1 MPGSHYDTLRVTATA
16 TPFEIRQ
23 AYRRMIGQWHPH
35 GWQQR
40 EQAFGDAMF
49 RALSE
54 ALSVLSDPST
64 RALYDQGLAGGQPP
78 GPMTALDSAGAL
90 AIFTREMHEYAE
102 ELGAQGLAPE
112 DVVRY
117 LASLGVP
124 GGVARSLCG
133 LAPVSVGP
141 SASMPSRRRTLLLGL
156 LILIVA
162 VVAVLLFPPIASRT
176 APVAPSQAPDAA
188 RASNGPNPSNEPQ
201 PPTAPD
207 SPEQR
212 SAREFNRMMAEFEG
226 RHPEFDPR
234 SAKYDA
240 SAADALRRR
249 IEVLERQGYDSP
261 EALRQAMS
269 EYERLL
275 AARPGTEARTAA
287 PPPGQTPA
295 RGPATGSGSA
305 SPVQAPPD
313 GDALRTLCETF
324 PHACRR

>member
-1 MPGSHYDTLRVTATA
+1 MPGSYYDTLRVTSTA
-16 TPFEIRQ
+16 TPLEIRQ
-23 AYRRMIGQWHPH
+23 AYRRMIGQWHPD

-40 EQAFGDAMF
+40 DQAFGDAMF
-49 RALSE
+49 RALAE

-64 RALYDQGLAGGQPP
+64 RALYDRGLAGGQPP
-78 GPMTALDSAGAL
+78 GPISALDSAGAL
-90 AIFTREMHEYAE
+90 AIFTREMHDYAD
-102 ELGAQGLAPE
+102 ELAAQGLAPE

-124 GGVARSLCG
+124 GSAARSLCG
-133 LAPVSVGP
+133 LAPVSGRS
-141 SASMPSRRRTLLLGL
+141 SASMPSRRRALMLGL
-156 LILIVA
+156 LALITA
-162 VVAVLLFPPIASRT
+162 VVAVLLLPPIASRT
-176 APVAPSQAPDAA
+176 TSAPPAQAPDPA
-188 RASNGPNPSNEPQ
+188 RVDNGPNAPAETQ
-201 PPTAPD
+201 PPMAPD

-275 AARPGTEARTAA
+275 AARAVPEARTAT
-287 PPPGQTPA
+287 PPSAQTPA
-295 RGPATGSGSA
+295 RGSTSGSGSA
-305 SPVQAPPD
+305 TPAQTPPD